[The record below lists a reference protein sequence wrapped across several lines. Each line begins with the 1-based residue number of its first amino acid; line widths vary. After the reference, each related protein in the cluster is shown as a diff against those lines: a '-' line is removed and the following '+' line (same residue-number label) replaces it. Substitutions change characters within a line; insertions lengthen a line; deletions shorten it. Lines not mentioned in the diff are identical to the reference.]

1 MFSKLVLFDID
12 GTIIAH
18 AGTIVRAVSRY
29 DIAIKEAY
37 GVDSVFDIQKY
48 NGFIE
53 RSIVWDLIKDS
64 GITHEEFLQKFSS
77 YVEYLHKSLVELEKE
92 GALYVTIPDA
102 ITLLAKLA
110 TIPDIALGVI
120 TGNAKRIAE
129 WKLEKTGL
137 AKYFSFGLYGD
148 EADDRIELAGMVF
161 EKAKAHFGQSFG
173 REQIVVI
180 GDTIHDIRAGE
191 AIGAYTIAVTTGL
204 HGPSAELAAT
214 EPDLLVDS
222 LLDRKILTF
231 FGLAEQ

>member
-29 DIAIKEAY
+29 DFAIKAAY
-37 GVDSVFDIQKY
+37 GVDCVFDIQKY

-53 RSIVWDLIKDS
+53 RSIVWDLIKDT
-64 GITHEEFLQKFSS
+64 GITRQEFLDKFSS
-77 YVEYLHKSLVELEKE
+77 YVDHLHTSLVELEKE

-102 ITLLAKLA
+102 VTLVDTLSQRS
-110 TIPDIALGVI
+110 DIALGVI

-129 WKLEKTGL
+129 WKLEKTNL

-161 EKAKAHFGQSFG
+161 EKAKAYFGQAFESKD
-173 REQIVVI
+173 IVVI
-180 GDTIHDIRAGE
+180 GDTIHDIRAGK

-204 HGPSAELAAT
+204 HGPNDELAAT